1 MQLDSAAGPGEPF
14 PRELGMMIA
23 RVVEK
28 DMDEHEHRIERLDR
42 FQELY
47 RRGSV
52 NGQGLDHLGGAIV
65 ISDRGG
71 LSGLENRR
79 YESLDEKGDP
89 LVAIAAMVL
98 WESFQPKQKAAPIK
112 GALRGR
118 EAARKN
124 LAGRKRWDEIAVF
137 KALALQALDNL
148 AGDRA
153 EYRLRDRLSF
163 VWFLG
168 LGLEDAVAGAKAL

>member
-1 MQLDSAAGPGEPF
+1 MQLDPAAGPGEPF

-28 DMDEHEHRIERLDR
+28 DMDEHEHRIERRDR

-47 RRGSV
+47 RRGGV

-71 LSGLENRR
+71 LSGLENRH

-89 LVAIAAMVL
+89 LVATAAMVL
-98 WESFQPKQKAAPIK
+98 WESFQPQLKAAPIK

-124 LAGRKRWDEIAVF
+124 LAGRKPCDEILVF
-137 KALALQALDNL
+137 KAPALQALDNL
-148 AGDRA
+148 SAGVKT
-153 EYRLRDRLSF
+153 L
-163 VWFLG
+163 
-168 LGLEDAVAGAKAL
+168 